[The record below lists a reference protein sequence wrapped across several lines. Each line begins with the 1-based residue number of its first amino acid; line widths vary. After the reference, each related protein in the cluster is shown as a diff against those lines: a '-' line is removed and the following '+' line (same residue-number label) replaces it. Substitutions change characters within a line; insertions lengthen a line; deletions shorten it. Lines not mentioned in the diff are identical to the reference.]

1 MATAL
6 WVAAG
11 GAIGSLARFGL
22 AGTVNSSSHPWG
34 TVLVNL
40 LGSFALGAL
49 VGAWGFDL
57 TASHRVGISVGLL
70 GGFTT
75 FSTFSVDFLRLWEA
89 GRSGLAIGSVLV
101 SVLGGLAAALAGILL
116 ARAVSG

>member
-11 GAIGSLARFGL
+11 GAIGSLARYGL
-22 AGTVNSSSHPWG
+22 AGTLNESSHPWG

-40 LGSFALGAL
+40 VGSFALGLL
-49 VGAWGFDL
+49 VGLWGFEI
-57 TASHRVGISVGLL
+57 TASHRVGVSVGLL

-75 FSTFSVDFLRLWEA
+75 FSAFSVDVLHLWES
-89 GRSGLAIGSVLV
+89 GRAGLALGSVAV
-101 SVLGGLAAALAGILL
+101 SVLGGLAAALAGALL
-116 ARAVSG
+116 ARGVSG